1 MTFSSRIVAFAV
13 IPTVLFIGGL
23 VISIGSLMNTQSEFD
38 RDMSSEQAVQMGQA
52 LRNVIQHR
60 GGQS

>member
-1 MTFSSRIVAFAV
+1 MTFSSKIVAFAV
-13 IPTVLFIGGL
+13 TPAVLFISGL
-23 VISIGSLMNTQSEFD
+23 AISIGLLMNTHSEFD